1 MSLSLTL
8 YILFDK
14 KFFLPYSRD
23 VMWSLLTEWEGLVA
37 DVERTIR
44 ELRDEIATT
53 KRLLKALLITMLL
66 YEPNSERRKKIIE
79 LIRKSENKHLD
90 EVLDLL
96 KEID

>member
-1 MSLSLTL
+1 
-8 YILFDK
+8 
-14 KFFLPYSRD
+14 
-23 VMWSLLTEWEGLVA
+23 MWSLLTEWEGLVA